1 MKLVPENFKLI
12 PTTYNG
18 NDFMKIQYE
27 DKDLVMKLKGEF
39 HIIDVKNYGLRLI
52 FTPDDYSIIDK
63 IHEMAGYKNKSELN
77 SISLSMNKTTPF
89 FNHKNILM
97 DQNKCRSK
105 HNALK
110 KSRCVDASPSVFHH
124 FQLFTTDSTHMQ
136 NRSKSMNSS
145 KKKKLNLC
153 LIMKTK
159 FYLIF
164 QIKLFPSSKSSF
176 PSS

>member
-1 MKLVPENFKLI
+1 MKLVSENFKLI

-52 FTPDDYSIIDK
+52 FTPDNNEIIDK
-63 IHEMAGYKNKSELN
+63 IHELAGFQNEENKNY
-77 SISLSMNKTTPF
+77 ISLSIDKRTPF

-110 KSRCVDASPSVFHH
+110 KIKMRGCVAVCF
-124 FQLFTTDSTHMQ
+124 
-136 NRSKSMNSS
+136 
-145 KKKKLNLC
+145 
-153 LIMKTK
+153 
-159 FYLIF
+159 
-164 QIKLFPSSKSSF
+164 SSF
-176 PSS
+176 SIIYETQLICKTGQSQ

>member
-27 DKDLVMKLKGEF
+27 DKDLVMKLKGKF

-52 FTPDDYSIIDK
+52 FTPDNNEIIDK
-63 IHEMAGYKNKSELN
+63 IHELAGYKNKSELN

-105 HNALK
+105 RDTLK
-110 KSRCVDASPSVFHH
+110 KIKMRGCVAVCF
-124 FQLFTTDSTHMQ
+124 
-136 NRSKSMNSS
+136 
-145 KKKKLNLC
+145 
-153 LIMKTK
+153 
-159 FYLIF
+159 
-164 QIKLFPSSKSSF
+164 SSF
-176 PSS
+176 SIIYETQRICKTGQSQ

>member
-27 DKDLVMKLKGEF
+27 DKDLVMKLKGKF

-63 IHEMAGYKNKSELN
+63 IHELAGYKNKSELN

-97 DQNKCRSK
+97 DQNNCRSK
-105 HNALK
+105 RDSLK
-110 KSRCVDASPSVFHH
+110 TIKMRGCVAVCF
-124 FQLFTTDSTHMQ
+124 
-136 NRSKSMNSS
+136 
-145 KKKKLNLC
+145 
-153 LIMKTK
+153 
-159 FYLIF
+159 
-164 QIKLFPSSKSSF
+164 SSF
-176 PSS
+176 SIIYDRLNAYAKQVKVNEFLKEEEIESLFDNED

>member
-1 MKLVPENFKLI
+1 MNLVPEKFKTI
-12 PTTYNG
+12 PKSYNG

-52 FTPDDYSIIDK
+52 FTPDNNEIIDK
-63 IHEMAGYKNKSELN
+63 IHELGGYKNKSELN

-110 KSRCVDASPSVFHH
+110 KIKMRGCVAVCF
-124 FQLFTTDSTHMQ
+124 
-136 NRSKSMNSS
+136 
-145 KKKKLNLC
+145 
-153 LIMKTK
+153 
-159 FYLIF
+159 
-164 QIKLFPSSKSSF
+164 SSF
-176 PSS
+176 SISYDRLNAYVKQVKVNEFLKEEKIESMFGEED